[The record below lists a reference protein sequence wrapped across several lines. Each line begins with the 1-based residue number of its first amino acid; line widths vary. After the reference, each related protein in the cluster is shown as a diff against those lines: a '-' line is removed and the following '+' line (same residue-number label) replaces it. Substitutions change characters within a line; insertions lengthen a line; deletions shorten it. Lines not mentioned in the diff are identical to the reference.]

1 MDGKRVRSSVDLELQ
16 GGSKPELQKRSTS
29 TILTPGRMIFTCFMF
44 LPLMVLLLGANRNPS
59 FEWLLGVGITAEI
72 GSKYGYSSA
81 SFSEPPKDK
90 LLGGLLSA
98 GFDEASCLS
107 RYQSALYRKQSNHAP
122 SPYLVSRL
130 RRYEA
135 LHRRCGPNTELYQ
148 KAIEQLKSN
157 RSKEPTECN
166 YVVWLPSDGLGN
178 RIITIVSAFLYAVL
192 NDKVLLVHLP
202 GDLRDLF
209 CEPFPGTSWVLPS
222 DFPVK
227 NLESFFVNAAWRF
240 RDMLGKKLD
249 AAEGSLP
256 SYLYLH
262 LTHDQRFSDHRFF
275 CEEAQPLLQR
285 TPWLLLR
292 SNQYFVPALF
302 RASQYEKELSL
313 LFPKKKS
320 VVFHHLGRYLLHPA
334 NPVWGYITRYYDAY
348 LGNAKEMVG
357 LQIRI
362 FDAAPISSDQ
372 MIAQILNCSTQ
383 ERLLPEINLTE
394 PAHPLTRRTQPKAVL
409 LTTLYSGYFEKLRNM
424 YYQYATSTGETI
436 AVYQPSHEEQQHTEQ
451 QNHNKKALMEMY
463 LLSCSDALITS
474 GYSTFGYVAQALG
487 GLQPWILLRPD
498 KGTSACLR
506 ATSMEPCFHSPQ
518 GYQCMGERSSEEEDV
533 GRVRECEDVPGGLK
547 LVD

>member
-1 MDGKRVRSSVDLELQ
+1 MSFIINLDRIILANLYLALFCSCIGSITIIVFIRV
-16 GGSKPELQKRSTS
+16 ST
-29 TILTPGRMIFTCFMF
+29 
-44 LPLMVLLLGANRNPS
+44 A
-59 FEWLLGVGITAEI
+59 
-72 GSKYGYSSA
+72 GSKYGSSA
-81 SFSEPPKDK
+81 SFSEPPNDK

-107 RYQSALYRKQSNHAP
+107 RYHSALYRKQSNHTP

-157 RSKEPTECN
+157 RSTEPTECN
-166 YVVWLPSDGLGN
+166 YVVWVPSDGLGN
-178 RIITIVSAFLYAVL
+178 RIITIVSVFLYAVL
-192 NDKVLLVHLP
+192 TDKVLLVHLSD
-202 GDLRDLF
+202 DLRDLF
-209 CEPFPGTSWVLPS
+209 CEPFPGTSWILPS

-227 NLESFFVNAAWRF
+227 NLESLFLNAPWRF
-240 RDMLGKKLD
+240 GDVLGKKLD
-249 AAEGSLP
+249 ATDGSFP

-262 LTHDQRFSDHRFF
+262 LTHDQRFSDHMFF
-275 CEEAQPLLQR
+275 CEKAQPLLQR
-285 TPWLLLR
+285 TPWLLLK

-302 RASQYEKELSL
+302 RTSHYEKELSL
-313 LFPKKKS
+313 LFQNKS

-362 FDAAPISSDQ
+362 FEAAPISSDQ
-372 MIAQILNCSTQ
+372 MIAQILNCSIH

-394 PAHPLTRRTQPKAVL
+394 PAHPITQRTQPKAVL

-424 YYQYATSTGETI
+424 YYQYATTTGEAI

-487 GLQPWILLRPD
+487 GLRPWILLRPD
-498 KGTSACLR
+498 KGSSACLR

-518 GYQCMGERSSEEEDV
+518 GYQCIAERSGSKEAV
-533 GRVRECEDVPGGLK
+533 GHVRECEDVPGGLK

>member
-16 GGSKPELQKRSTS
+16 IGSKPELQKRSTP
-29 TILTPGRMIFTCFMF
+29 TILTPGMMIFTCFMF

-59 FEWLLGVGITAEI
+59 FEWLLGVEITAGKA
-72 GSKYGYSSA
+72 GSKYGSSA
-81 SFSEPPKDK
+81 SFSEPPNDK

-107 RYQSALYRKQSNHAP
+107 RYQSALYRKQSNHTP

-157 RSKEPTECN
+157 RSTEPTECN
-166 YVVWLPSDGLGN
+166 YVVWVPSDGLGN

-192 NDKVLLVHLP
+192 TDKVLLVDLSD
-202 GDLRDLF
+202 DLRDLF
-209 CEPFPGTSWVLPS
+209 CEPFPGTSWILPS
-222 DFPVK
+222 DFPVN
-227 NLESFFVNAAWRF
+227 NLESLFLNAPLRF
-240 RDMLGKKLD
+240 RDVLGKKLD
-249 AAEGSLP
+249 ATDGSLP

-262 LTHDQRFSDHRFF
+262 LTHDQRFSDHMFF

-313 LFPKKKS
+313 LFPMKS

-362 FDAAPISSDQ
+362 FEAAPISSDQ
-372 MIAQILNCSTQ
+372 MIAQILNCSIH
-383 ERLLPEINLTE
+383 EGLLPEINLTE
-394 PAHPLTRRTQPKAVL
+394 PAQPITQRTQPKAVL

-424 YYQYATSTGETI
+424 YYQYATTTGEAI
-436 AVYQPSHEEQQHTEQ
+436 AVYQPSHEEQQHTEK

-463 LLSCSDALITS
+463 LLSCSGALITS

-487 GLQPWILLRPD
+487 GLRPWILLRPD
-498 KGTSACLR
+498 KGSSSCLR

-518 GYQCMGERSSEEEDV
+518 GYQCIAERSSSNEAV
-533 GRVRECEDVPGGLK
+533 GHVRECEDVPGGLK